1 MLINLEELISK
12 YNLNIKG
19 IIHCGAHHAEEF
31 KLYKKN
37 KINNVVWIEA
47 NPYHYQCVMKF

>member
-19 IIHCGAHHAEEF
+19 IIQCGAHHAKEF
-31 KLYKKN
+31 KLYKK
-37 KINNVVWIEA
+37 K
-47 NPYHYQCVMKF
+47 